1 MERPQ
6 SHGVSPIPFHRSDPM
21 KLRVRA
27 ELVYSFDP
35 PTDAIYKIQVAH
47 WPGQEILEER
57 LTFDPPVQFQEDED
71 VDFGARTL
79 RCHVQGEVA
88 LVYEAVVDNGVL
100 KGLPPSVSQHDWGDL
115 PAEVLPYL
123 QPSRYCPSDQFGRFV
138 TRQFGETAGGAR
150 VLAILNWIAEN
161 IDYEHRV
168 SDTET
173 TAARTFI
180 DRAGGCRDFTHLGMT
195 FCRASGIPARAV
207 SAFAHQLTPPDFH
220 AIFEVWLD
228 GGWWL
233 VDPTGLAPVEGLVRI
248 ACGRDAADIAFLT
261 TQERCRMVRQSVT
274 VEAA

>member
-161 IDYEHRV
+161 IDYEHGV